1 MLHKILHNKFACYRG
16 VIPLGDRMEESR
28 YYRHILNK
36 VAAAKKSADDIG
48 KDIEHPG
55 LEVI

>member
-1 MLHKILHNKFACYRG
+1 
-16 VIPLGDRMEESR
+16 MEESR